1 MPASSLTRALRATR
15 TQFAALGLISGIWGV
30 HIPTIKQQY
39 GLGEASLSLVLLS
52 VALGAVVM
60 LLGAGRLIDRLGVRA
75 AALLAVL
82 TMSAMLAL
90 ALHWPSLPALLPSM
104 LLFGAAMSLF
114 DVAINTEGSA
124 LEALGSRAIM
134 GNLHGCFSL
143 GGMAGAAAGALLL
156 RLHWPAALQLAVIGL
171 LIASAGSLAA
181 RAMLASHPQPA
192 ADEAAAPF
200 SWPRGPLLVLGLL
213 IFAAM
218 SAEGAMYDW
227 SVLYLEQELKLPQD
241 RAALGYAV
249 FAAAMALARL
259 FGDRLR
265 ERHAERRLLRIGG
278 GMAAL
283 AMAVALLSAHP
294 LLALLGY
301 GATGAGLALSAPILY
316 NAATRVPGTTRAAAI
331 ASVTTVGYSGFL
343 LGPPLIGALAQG
355 CGLGWALCVVVLGSA
370 LLAWGARFVP
380 QASKDEH
387 SLRCPPD
394 FASQRTDLM
403 PP

>member
-1 MPASSLTRALRATR
+1 MPTRPLSSALWATR
-15 TQFAALGLISGIWGV
+15 TQFAALGLLSGIWGV

-39 GLGEASLSLVLLS
+39 GLGEASLSLVLLG
-52 VALGAVVM
+52 VALGAVLM
-60 LLGAGRLIDRLGVRA
+60 LLGAGRLIARLGVRA
-75 AALLAVL
+75 AAWLAVL

-90 ALHWPSLPALLPSM
+90 SLHWPSLAALLPSM

-124 LEALGSRAIM
+124 LEALGGRAIM

-143 GGMAGAAAGALLL
+143 GGMAGAALGALLL
-156 RLHWPAALQLAVIGL
+156 RLQWPAALQLAAVGL
-171 LIASAGSLAA
+171 LIALAGSLAA
-181 RAMLASHPQPA
+181 RAMLASHPGQPGQD
-192 ADEAAAPF
+192 ADAAPF

-227 SVLYLEQELKLPQD
+227 SVLYLEQELELPQE

-259 FGDRLR
+259 LGDRLR
-265 ERHAERRLLRIGG
+265 ERHAERQLLRLGG

-283 AMAVALLSAHP
+283 AMAVALLSADP

-301 GATGAGLALSAPILY
+301 GITGAGLALSAPILY
-316 NAATRVPGTTRAAAI
+316 NAATRVPGQTRAAAI

-355 CGLGWALCVVVLGSA
+355 FGLGWALCVVVLGSA

-380 QASKDEH
+380 QPVDG
-387 SLRCPPD
+387 
-394 FASQRTDLM
+394 
-403 PP
+403 

>member
-1 MPASSLTRALRATR
+1 MTPIQLNAATHATR
-15 TQFAALGLISGIWGV
+15 IQFAALGLISGIWGV

-39 GLGEASLSLVLLS
+39 GLGEAGLSLVLLS
-52 VALGAVVM
+52 VAAGAVLM
-60 LLGAGRLIDRLGVRA
+60 LLNAGRLIARLGVRRS
-75 AALLAVL
+75 ALLAL
-82 TMSAMLAL
+82 LLMSTMLAL
-90 ALHWPSLPALLPSM
+90 ALHWPALPGLLPSM

-114 DVAINTEGSA
+114 DVAINTEGST
-124 LEALGSRAIM
+124 LESLQQRPIM

-143 GGMAGAAAGALLL
+143 GGMAGAALGALLL
-156 RLHWPAALQLAVIGL
+156 RLQWPPALQLASTGL
-171 LIASAGSLAA
+171 LLAVTGSLAT
-181 RAMLASHPQPA
+181 RSMLASHPQPA

-200 SWPRGPLLVLGLL
+200 SWPRGALLVLGLL

-227 SVLYLEQELKLPQD
+227 SVLYLEQELELPQD

-265 ERHAERRLLRIGG
+265 ERHPERLLLRIGG

-283 AMAVALLSAHP
+283 AMAVTLLSAHP
-294 LLALLGY
+294 MLALAGY
-301 GATGAGLALSAPILY
+301 GITGAGLALSAPILY

-331 ASVTTVGYSGFL
+331 AAVTTVGYSGFL

-355 CGLGWALCVVVLGSA
+355 FGLGWALCVVVLGSA

-380 QASKDEH
+380 QPAA
-387 SLRCPPD
+387 R
-394 FASQRTDLM
+394 
-403 PP
+403 